1 MSMTINDIANK
12 AGVSLATV
20 SRVLNNSGYV
30 SNDTRKKVMEAVEQ
44 LGYIPNGIERS
55 FSKNEASSIAILVP
69 DITNSYF
76 GEIIK
81 GISEVAEEKDL
92 NVILFNTDDNLNKEL
107 RALKTL
113 KTQKIKG
120 IIMTPGFGGNDFNSE
135 YLNML
140 ETPEVPLV
148 LVAASIK
155 YSKFN
160 GVFVDNIKGAF
171 DAANYF
177 IKEGHT
183 NIGIITGNLN
193 SEPAMNRLIGYKK
206 ALAYNNIEFKEEFVF
221 EGDYKMSTSYEI
233 TKEILKYENRPT
245 ALLISSNMMTL
256 GCIKAVLD
264 FNKKIPED
272 LAIIGFDKMEMLDLL
287 GLGISYVDDSPEE
300 LGRIAITTL
309 LEVIERKNSKE
320 IKEITISPKLIL
332 KGSEKK
338 INK

>member
-1 MSMTINDIANK
+1 MTINDIANK

-30 SNDTRKKVMEAVEQ
+30 SSNTRKRVLDAMEQ
-44 LGYIPNGIERS
+44 LEYIPNSVVRNL
-55 FSKNEASSIAILVP
+55 SKNDINSIAIMVP

-81 GISEVAEEKDL
+81 GISEIAEEKNL
-92 NVILFNTDDNLNKEL
+92 NIVLLNTDDNLDKEL
-107 RALKTL
+107 RALKKL
-113 KTQKIKG
+113 KNQKIKG
-120 IIMTPGFGGNDFNSE
+120 IIMTPCFGGNDFNSE

-140 ETPEVPLV
+140 ETPGVPLV

-171 DAANYF
+171 DATNDF

-193 SEPAMNRLIGYKK
+193 SEPASNRLIGYKK
-206 ALAYNNIEFKEEFVF
+206 ALAFNNINLKEEFIF
-221 EGDYKMSTSYEI
+221 KGDYKMNTSYEI
-233 TKEILKYENRPT
+233 TKKILKSKNKPT
-245 ALLISSNMMTL
+245 ALLVSSNMMTL

-264 FNKKIPED
+264 ENKKIPED
-272 LAIIGFDKMEMLDLL
+272 LAIIGFDKMETLDLL

-300 LGRIAITTL
+300 LGRAAANML
-309 LEVIERKNSKE
+309 LEVIDRKNCQE
-320 IKEITISPKLIL
+320 IKEITISPKVIL

-338 INK
+338 NK